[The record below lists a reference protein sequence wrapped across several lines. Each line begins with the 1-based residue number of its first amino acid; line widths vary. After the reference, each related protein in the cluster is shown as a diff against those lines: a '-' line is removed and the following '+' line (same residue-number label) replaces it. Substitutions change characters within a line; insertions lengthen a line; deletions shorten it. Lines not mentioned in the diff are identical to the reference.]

1 MKNSYKKVTVLLLLS
16 FFSLCTF
23 AQKVTILDHKD
34 KIRLTPLT
42 NLNSNFRET
51 NLSITPDGKYLY
63 FMSVRGQQSWSN
75 QYMTYKGQ
83 RVYDGD
89 IWYTQKINGKW
100 KSPSCL
106 PYGINTNSG
115 EDEPNISP
123 DGKTVTFQSWKSF
136 WELDGGPYYS
146 ARMNGN
152 SWGKPFGLGGGITD
166 FFVTTD
172 NRATDGMTMSP
183 DGKTFIVA
191 CGVDY
196 DRKMDLYISKKKAS
210 GWTFLQKLPV
220 STSGDERSVFI
231 AADGK
236 TIYFASDGYK
246 GFGGLD
252 IFKAEITA
260 DGSLG
265 EIINIG
271 APFNT
276 AEDDYGFILTQ
287 DGKEAYFI
295 RDGDIYFADLTQA
308 DDRIKPTV
316 TVTLSGIVK
325 DEDTGK
331 GVPQADILIVDT
343 KTGKTAYKIKAKN
356 TGKFSITLPNEEKRY
371 TVIAASDGYPS
382 DSKELETERTDFEHS
397 YQVNF
402 TLKADGE
409 GPSAY
414 TPPPPPE
421 PPKPQ
426 KVYPKGP
433 FNKIKPEIAPRIRV
447 NSKVP
452 SDLASYDIA
461 KSDEN
466 PYSFDGYA
474 TNHLILLLDASGSMA
489 SRDRLPLLK
498 NTLKELLQYM
508 RPEDRISVIV
518 YSGQVAVA
526 AECVSSSKSED
537 LEKVMNRINA
547 GGGTHGKKGL
557 KKAFDLAKT
566 YYIEGGNNR
575 IIMATD
581 GAFDVEKLNG
591 LAGKMA
597 HHNIFLSVFG
607 FGKPKKEVEDK
618 LEELAIRGNGNYA
631 NINSENVEAA
641 LLKELK
647 AFKAFK

>member
-1 MKNSYKKVTVLLLLS
+1 MTVAY
-16 FFSLCTF
+16 

-42 NLNSNFRET
+42 VLNSNYRET

-89 IWYTQKINGKW
+89 IWYSQKIGGKW
-100 KSPSCL
+100 KNPSCL

-166 FFVTTD
+166 FFINTE

-183 DGKTFIVA
+183 DGKTFVVA

-196 DRKMDLYISKKKAS
+196 DRRMDLYISRKKAS
-210 GWTFLQKLPV
+210 GWTYLQKLPV

-260 DGSLG
+260 DGTVG

-276 AEDDYGFILTQ
+276 PDDDYGFILTQ
-287 DGKEAYFI
+287 DGKEAYFV

-308 DDRIKPTV
+308 DERIKPTV
-316 TVTLSGIVK
+316 TVTLSGIIK
-325 DEDTGK
+325 DENTGK
-331 GVPQADILIVDT
+331 GIPQADILILDT
-343 KTGKTAYKIKAKN
+343 KTGKTAYRIKSRN
-356 TGKFSITLPNEEKRY
+356 SGKYSLTIPNENKQF
-371 TVIAASDGYPS
+371 TIIALSAGYPS
-382 DSKELETERTDFEHS
+382 EQKELDTEQTDFEHS

-402 TLKADGE
+402 SLTPDLE
-409 GPSAY
+409 EPSIL
-414 TPPPPPE
+414 PPPLPLE
-421 PPKPQ
+421 PPKPI
-426 KVYPKGP
+426 KKYPNTPIARINLKAVP
-433 FNKIKPEIAPRIRV
+433 KIVVNAPIPI
-447 NSKVP
+447 SLP
-452 SDLASYDIA
+452 IYDIGIA
-461 KSDEN
+461 DET
-466 PYSFDGYA
+466 PYSFEGYA

-489 SRDRLPLLK
+489 RPDKLPLLK
-498 NTLKELLQYM
+498 NTLLELIQYM
-508 RPEDRISVIV
+508 RPIDHISVIV
-518 YSGQVAVA
+518 YSGQVSVA
-526 AECVSSSKSED
+526 AECVSSKDADEIIQI
-537 LEKVMNRINA
+537 MNRIHA
-547 GGGTHGKKGL
+547 GGGTHAKKGL
-557 KKAFDLAKT
+557 KKAFDIAKKH
-566 YYIEGGNNR
+566 YIEGGNNR

-581 GAFDVEKLNG
+581 GAFEVSKLNG
-591 LAGKMA
+591 LAGKLA
-597 HHNIFLSVFG
+597 NRQVFLSVFG
-607 FGKPKKEVEDK
+607 FGKPTKQIREE
-618 LEELAIRGNGNYA
+618 LEGLAIRGNGNYA
-631 NINSENVEAA
+631 NISPDNIEKS

-647 AFKAFK
+647 AFKSFK